1 MRNLVVNGEATDST
15 ATTLKELVDELL
27 VAGEIVDGFAA
38 AVNGGFVP
46 KTFYADTIL
55 IDGDEIEIL
64 SPMQGG

>member
-1 MRNLVVNGEATDST
+1 MRNLVVNGQSTDSS
-15 ATTLKELVDELL
+15 ATTLKELVEELL
-27 VAGEIVDGFAA
+27 TAGDIVEGFAA

-46 KTFYADTIL
+46 KTFYAETIL